1 LSEEEKKKMNYYYS
15 GKEKSAE
22 EVKKGSQTNMIPYT
36 VWDIQQDF
44 NRMMNRFERDFEDFW
59 GTSSRIGRDMT
70 RRARNTLAPA
80 SGATMPSIDME
91 DQGKNYRLTVDLP
104 GFKKEDVQVELE
116 EDEITINARRQQVE
130 DERSKTFVRHE
141 RSAQTYYRRI
151 HLPEPI
157 RSDQSNA
164 KLNNGILEIMLP
176 KKEPKETKKLT
187 VM

>member
-1 LSEEEKKKMNYYYS
+1 MSEEEKKKMNYYYG

-22 EVKKGSQTNMIPYT
+22 EVKKGNQTNMVPYT

-59 GTSSRIGRDMT
+59 GTSSRIGHDMT
-70 RRARNTLAPA
+70 RRARNTLTPA
-80 SGATMPSIDME
+80 SGATMPSIDIE

-116 EDEITINARRQQVE
+116 EDEITINARRQQM
-130 DERSKTFVRHE
+130 DEERNKNFVRHE

-164 KLNNGILEIMLP
+164 KLDNGILEIMLP